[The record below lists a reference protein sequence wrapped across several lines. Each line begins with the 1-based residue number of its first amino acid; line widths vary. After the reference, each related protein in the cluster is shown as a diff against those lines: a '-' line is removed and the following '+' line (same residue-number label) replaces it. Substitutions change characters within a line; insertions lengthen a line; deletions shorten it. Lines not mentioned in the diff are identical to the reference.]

1 MQSSP
6 FSQPISPLL
15 SNQTLNFTK
24 SKHQEA
30 KKKFKP
36 FHPSED
42 SWKQSIKLESLEQ
55 AKNNQKLEPPGLKF
69 RMESMVGD
77 WPKDQHIIQQR
88 THKKKKP
95 TKPGNYLDLSQLKS
109 RSENCDF
116 GSICWSKK
124 NPCLYFFPI
133 SFFIR
138 RKRRKLK
145 GVAVYYVW
153 CLIIVVLLPEWRRR
167 RSMCTCSIV
176 IWFWRRYFLQ
186 WPQTHVKDPRKT
198 ELRPIQL
205 RLRGY
210 YPSPSLHFN
219 RRKTQLTLC
228 QTHCLQLSPTE
239 KEKK

>member
-30 KKKFKP
+30 KKEFKP

-55 AKNNQKLEPPGLKF
+55 AKKKTKIGATRTKISDGIYDGRLSQKTNISSSN
-69 RMESMVGD
+69 ES
-77 WPKDQHIIQQR
+77 I
-88 THKKKKP
+88 KKTQK
-95 TKPGNYLDLSQLKS
+95 TGNYLDLSHLKFW
-109 RSENCDF
+109 SENCNF
-116 GSICWSKK
+116 GSISGSKK
-124 NPCLYFFPI
+124 NPCLCFFPI
-133 SFFIR
+133 SFFTR

-167 RSMCTCSIV
+167 RRRSTCTCSIV
-176 IWFWRRYFLQ
+176 IWFWRRDISYS
-186 WPQTHVKDPRKT
+186 DRK
-198 ELRPIQL
+198 PM
-205 RLRGY
+205 
-210 YPSPSLHFN
+210 
-219 RRKTQLTLC
+219 
-228 QTHCLQLSPTE
+228 
-239 KEKK
+239 